1 MGTQRVL
8 SWLIVLAGLILIV
21 TPWLVGFATDRAA
34 RLDVH
39 ARVRLRGRVLD
50 QGNQTVGHESAGA
63 NRRA

>member
-34 RLDVH
+34 RLDAVVGGIIVLILGL
-39 ARVRLRGRVLD
+39 AQIYAIPSAPQRLS
-50 QGNQTVGHESAGA
+50 H
-63 NRRA
+63 